1 VPCGSTGRIILLLEF
16 SFTCPSEN
24 CEAHH
29 AASCCVKFDPVSA
42 LPDYL
47 IAQYLL
53 WQPWD
58 HWEGKTRERVL
69 LVSSRLRHVNVRL

>member
-16 SFTCPSEN
+16 SFTLSSEN

-42 LPDYL
+42 LPDYFDSAVPSL
-47 IAQYLL
+47 ATVGPL
-53 WQPWD
+53 
-58 HWEGKTRERVL
+58 EGKTRER
-69 LVSSRLRHVNVRL
+69 SSVGQ